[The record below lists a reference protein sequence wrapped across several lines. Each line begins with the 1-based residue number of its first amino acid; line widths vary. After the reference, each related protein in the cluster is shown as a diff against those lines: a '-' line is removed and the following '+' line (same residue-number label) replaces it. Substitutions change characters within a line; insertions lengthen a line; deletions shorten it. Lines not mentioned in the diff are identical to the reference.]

1 MQGFVPLQV
10 ALLAGG
16 RADIM
21 AASAANMPAWASA
34 GALLRAQDSQ
44 SQDYGRQLA
53 GGGGEEEEVRQLS

>member
-1 MQGFVPLQV
+1 M

-16 RADIM
+16 HADVM
-21 AASAANMPAWASA
+21 VASAANMPAWASA

-53 GGGGEEEEVRQLS
+53 VGGSDREEVHTAML